1 VSRQAQAGRHTA
13 KAAGRIGG
21 GRKPEDDPEGRPEG
35 RAEAKGASP
44 EWKSD
49 LKGTG
54 RTGSQEPVRN
64 GRPGDWFQAQ
74 AGRQRKGT
82 PRQGQRAGLTEAG
95 GASRTWKRT
104 SRRAD
109 SKAQAGG
116 IESPRVQAGGSWP
129 LREAQAARQVQRVAE
144 QASGPMPRGWIEG
157 ESRRDD
163 PKGWAETSDTGR
175 KVRARSQRFQLDGIA
190 RGSAQNSG
198 REAKAGHLREQTRG
212 LAGRRQETKARAARF
227 ELESSAGRKAAGGLG
242 GGEGRKPGAETQPEG
257 EAGGRAARQP

>member
-82 PRQGQRAGLTEAG
+82 PRQDQRAGLIEAG

-109 SKAQAGG
+109 SQ
-116 IESPRVQAGGSWP
+116 
-129 LREAQAARQVQRVAE
+129 
-144 QASGPMPRGWIEG
+144 
-157 ESRRDD
+157 ESR
-163 PKGWAETSDTGR
+163 
-175 KVRARSQRFQLDGIA
+175 A
-190 RGSAQNSG
+190 RGFRPEEVG
-198 REAKAGHLREQTRG
+198 RYKRRRPQGRRREERNKPQGRCRGVGLKAKAGETIPK
-212 LAGRRQETKARAARF
+212 AGRRQATRAARF
-227 ELESSAGRKAAGGLG
+227 GPGVKGSSWMALP
-242 GGEGRKPGAETQPEG
+242 EGRLKIQGARRKPDT
-257 EAGGRAARQP
+257 

>member
-13 KAAGRIGG
+13 KAAGRVGG
-21 GRKPEDDPEGRPEG
+21 GRKPEDEPEGRPEG

-74 AGRQRKGT
+74 AGRQRKGD
-82 PRQGQRAGLTEAG
+82 AEAG
-95 GASRTWKRT
+95 PEGWAKKRKAQAERGRP

-116 IESPRVQAGGSWP
+116 
-129 LREAQAARQVQRVAE
+129 
-144 QASGPMPRGWIEG
+144 
-157 ESRRDD
+157 SR
-163 PKGWAETSDTGR
+163 
-175 KVRARSQRFQLDGIA
+175 A
-190 RGSAQNSG
+190 RGSRPEEVG
-198 REAKAGHLREQTRG
+198 RYERRRPQGRCRE
-212 LAGRRQETKARAARF
+212 
-227 ELESSAGRKAAGGLG
+227 
-242 GGEGRKPGAETQPEG
+242 
-257 EAGGRAARQP
+257 